1 MRFLFPRSAGL
12 AAAILALG
20 VCAAQAEETLQ
31 ELVHR
36 GPDLAGVEAAG
47 LVVETMEL
55 ALGPQNSSL
64 KYRIVNPTSAPVRTV
79 LLFPLPEIDFSDP
92 DAAWSIP
99 GADPA
104 NYIGLSATV
113 DQKPAPLSVAQS
125 AIVDGKDVTAA
136 LRRSG
141 LPLVP
146 IGFFHDKLAG
156 LAADARARLVK
167 DGLIV
172 ENGTDSA
179 GNPIYS
185 PRWSIRG
192 SASRA
197 LELAPGQSVAIDFRF
212 RSSVGVARDS
222 VLREPLRSSKELA
235 SEVERRRADYCLDR
249 GFLAGVDKMVSAAAA
264 RRSAAQEAAAQ
275 APPDGAAPEAAAAD
289 VAKKQPA
296 IRIFPEANVADLQ
309 ERRISFDLAAGAPT
323 APVSRFRLVVDKG
336 KPTRLV
342 SFCLVDLKKIS
353 ATAFE
358 MRAAD
363 FRPSGLLRVLLLG
376 PKD

>member
-1 MRFLFPRSAGL
+1 MSLLFPRSARL

-20 VCAAQAEETLQ
+20 FCPARAEETLQ

-36 GPDLAGVEAAG
+36 GPELAGVEAAG

-64 KYRIVNPTSAPVRTV
+64 KYRIANPTSAPVRTT
-79 LLFPLPEIDFSDP
+79 LIFPLPEIDFSDP

-99 GADPA
+99 GSDPT
-104 NYIGLSATV
+104 NYVGVAATI

-125 AIVDGKDVTAA
+125 AVVDGKDVTAA

-146 IGFFHDKLAG
+146 VGLFHDKLAG
-156 LAADARARLVK
+156 LTADARARLVK
-167 DGLIV
+167 DGIIV
-172 ENGTDSA
+172 ENGTDQA
-179 GNPIYS
+179 GNPIYA
-185 PRWSIRG
+185 PRWSVRA
-192 SASRA
+192 SATRA
-197 LELAPGQSVAIDFRF
+197 LELAPGQSVLVDYRF
-212 RSSVGVARDS
+212 RSSVGVARDT

-235 SEVERRRADYCLDR
+235 QEVERRRADYCLDR
-249 GFLAGVDKMVSAAAA
+249 SFLAGVDKMVSTAAA
-264 RRSAAQEAAAQ
+264 RRSAAQEVVVP
-275 APPDGAAPEAAAAD
+275 PPDGAAPEPAATDA
-289 VAKKQPA
+289 AKKPPA
-296 IRIFPEANVADLQ
+296 VRIFPEANVADLQ
-309 ERRISFDLAAGAPT
+309 ERRISFDLGAGAP
-323 APVSRFRLVVDKG
+323 AASVRQFRLVVDKG

-363 FRPSGLLRVLLLG
+363 FRPTGLLRVLLVG